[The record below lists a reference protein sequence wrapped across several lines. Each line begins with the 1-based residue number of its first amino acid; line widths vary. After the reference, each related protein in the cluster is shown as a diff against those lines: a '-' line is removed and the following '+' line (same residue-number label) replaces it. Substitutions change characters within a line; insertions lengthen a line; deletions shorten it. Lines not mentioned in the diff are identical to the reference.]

1 MRGRG
6 GVTTDTHDTEAPKVD
21 LFTMVVLR
29 RRFEAIIRE
38 MVNDRQPASVL
49 TAKAHE
55 EGMRSLREDGIR
67 SIIDEISTV
76 EEVLKYT

>member
-1 MRGRG
+1 
-6 GVTTDTHDTEAPKVD
+6 
-21 LFTMVVLR
+21 
-29 RRFEAIIRE
+29 
-38 MVNDRQPASVL
+38 VL
-49 TAKAHE
+49 TAKAKE